1 MLRKSRDRRPPR
13 TRASRHP
20 SGQLVHRARL
30 LSQDRALLNPG
41 GGNHSVKA
49 TVVDHVGRATP
60 VLWITCWGADSA
72 SLGPGDLSCLRMED
86 LLALRRIAGMS
97 DEQMIDHLVQ
107 AQVRADQPR
116 PAIET
121 LTHAFIGAAHVDHT
135 HPMAVIAL
143 TAVPDGR
150 RLARDAFGDEAIWL
164 DYRQFDAD
172 LARELAERI
181 EAQPSARFVLMAN
194 HGLLTWAQT
203 SSECYRNTREA
214 AAGATTRPAD
224 LGGPA
229 VPGLDDE
236 AARRLLVAAL
246 PALRGAAGAGTR
258 GLVLKTDRSQQA
270 RAFASSRRG
279 PQLSLL
285 GPACPDSLVNTGQ
298 RPLVVELD
306 PERDGPEELR
316 EAFRSGVAAFAEWY
330 ESYRRRH
337 GRQQRDGPPPE
348 PGRPGVVVVPGV
360 GVGRLG
366 EDAALAE
373 LTEAHFQQTME
384 VIRATDAAGGYSS
397 LSERQAFEDEHWPL
411 LRNKPQLR
419 PPKGEL
425 AGKVVV
431 LAGAADATGQRV
443 ARRLAELDAHLVVA
457 DADADAAARFAGAL
471 VERHGEGRA
480 TAARLDS
487 GEPSAAE
494 AVETGVLAFG
504 GVDGLVHVAGEPSR
518 TGPLDERAERARR
531 ALDAYRHSLF
541 PVLAAQGTGGAVVA
555 VGAAPELRGPL
566 AGPLEALAAAGAA
579 HGIRVNAVED
589 DRSHDPAGGTPEAVA
604 FLVGD
609 RSRPWTGSTLGSAA
623 PRRRA
628 GTRR

>member
-214 AAGATTRPAD
+214 AARAAEAVAGATTRPAD

-360 GVGRLG
+360 GVVSLG

-373 LTEAHFQQTME
+373 L
-384 VIRATDAAGGYSS
+384 
-397 LSERQAFEDEHWPL
+397 
-411 LRNKPQLR
+411 N
-419 PPKGEL
+419 
-425 AGKVVV
+425 
-431 LAGAADATGQRV
+431 
-443 ARRLAELDAHLVVA
+443 
-457 DADADAAARFAGAL
+457 
-471 VERHGEGRA
+471 GEGRA

-579 HGIRVNAVED
+579 HGIRVNAVD
-589 DRSHDPAGGTPEAVA
+589 
-604 FLVGD
+604 GD

>member
-1 MLRKSRDRRPPR
+1 MPPRERGSLGYLSQKWEKWDIRVFPASHLPGRCMLRKSRDRRPPR

-214 AAGATTRPAD
+214 AAR
-224 LGGPA
+224 A
-229 VPGLDDE
+229 V
-236 AARRLLVAAL
+236 
-246 PALRGAAGAGTR
+246 
-258 GLVLKTDRSQQA
+258 
-270 RAFASSRRG
+270 ASSRRG

-360 GVGRLG
+360 GVVSLG

>member
-214 AAGATTRPAD
+214 AARPS
-224 LGGPA
+224 PS
-229 VPGLDDE
+229 
-236 AARRLLVAAL
+236 
-246 PALRGAAGAGTR
+246 GT
-258 GLVLKTDRSQQA
+258 
-270 RAFASSRRG
+270 
-279 PQLSLL
+279 
-285 GPACPDSLVNTGQ
+285 
-298 RPLVVELD
+298 
-306 PERDGPEELR
+306 
-316 EAFRSGVAAFAEWY
+316 
-330 ESYRRRH
+330 
-337 GRQQRDGPPPE
+337 
-348 PGRPGVVVVPGV
+348 
-360 GVGRLG
+360 
-366 EDAALAE
+366 
-373 LTEAHFQQTME
+373 
-384 VIRATDAAGGYSS
+384 
-397 LSERQAFEDEHWPL
+397 
-411 LRNKPQLR
+411 
-419 PPKGEL
+419 
-425 AGKVVV
+425 
-431 LAGAADATGQRV
+431 
-443 ARRLAELDAHLVVA
+443 
-457 DADADAAARFAGAL
+457 
-471 VERHGEGRA
+471 
-480 TAARLDS
+480 
-487 GEPSAAE
+487 
-494 AVETGVLAFG
+494 
-504 GVDGLVHVAGEPSR
+504 SR
-518 TGPLDERAERARR
+518 T
-531 ALDAYRHSLF
+531 
-541 PVLAAQGTGGAVVA
+541 
-555 VGAAPELRGPL
+555 
-566 AGPLEALAAAGAA
+566 
-579 HGIRVNAVED
+579 
-589 DRSHDPAGGTPEAVA
+589 AGGTAA
-604 FLVGD
+604 SSATA
-609 RSRPWTGSTLGSAA
+609 RRPS
-623 PRRRA
+623 RA
-628 GTRR
+628 GPAWWSCPASA